1 MKVETIKVE
10 KVTLTNDERN
20 ALYNAKEI
28 LDELSNTLYNT
39 TPNNYLATDNTIF
52 DYADIIKAY
61 EIVNELFNSE
71 MLELTSAS

>member
-10 KVTLTNDERN
+10 KVTLTDDERN

-39 TPNNYLATDNTIF
+39 TPNNCLATDNNMF
-52 DYADIIKAY
+52 DYADITKAY

-71 MLELTSAS
+71 TLELISAS